1 MRNEQGSHHKLFSV
15 SSILRDRVF
24 SSIYWKGE
32 CFALDSETI
41 LDKAVLL
48 DYIGTTYGGDRK
60 ATPFLCL
67 IVKLLQ
73 IRPSTEIVLE
83 YINNPRF
90 KYLTA
95 LGIVYLRLT
104 ESSIVIHK
112 SIEHLYQDF
121 RRIRIRNLDGSFD
134 IIHLDEL
141 VEICLCE
148 KKFLDLDFPYIH
160 KRAVLVKQGH
170 LKFPRSSMLEY
181 VPSSDGDS
189 SSISK
194 TEDESNIK
202 RRKSFSRSPTVS
214 SIEGN
219 NTQNLEKEKDRKTSI
234 YSSKN
239 ELSLSVEQWNV
250 YRKKLGLKP
259 LQE

>member
-1 MRNEQGSHHKLFSV
+1 MFNERNSHHKLFSI

-41 LDKAVLL
+41 LDKAALL
-48 DYIGTTYGGDRK
+48 DHIGTTYGGDRK

-67 IVKLLQ
+67 LVKLLQ
-73 IRPSTEIVLE
+73 IRPSTDIVLE
-83 YINNPRF
+83 YINNQRF

-95 LGIVYLRLT
+95 LGILYLRLT
-104 ESSIVIHK
+104 EPSVVVHK
-112 SIEHLYQDF
+112 SIEHLYQDY
-121 RRIRIRNLDGSFD
+121 RRIRIRNLDGSFG

-148 KKFLDLDFPYIH
+148 RRFLDLDFPYIH
-160 KRAVLVKQGH
+160 KRSVLIKQGH
-170 LKFPRSSMLEY
+170 LKFPRVSKLEY
-181 VPSSDGDS
+181 VPTVSREPLYASQ
-189 SSISK
+189 
-194 TEDESNIK
+194 TEHEQCRK
-202 RRKSFSRSPTVS
+202 RRKSLSRSPPMASEEEDSGQTIS
-214 SIEGN
+214 GR
-219 NTQNLEKEKDRKTSI
+219 TKAPA
-234 YSSKN
+234 YSSGS

-259 LQE
+259 LVQ

>member
-1 MRNEQGSHHKLFSV
+1 MRNEQNSHHKLFSV
-15 SSILRDRVF
+15 SSIIRDRVF

-67 IVKLLQ
+67 LVKLLQ

-104 ESSIVIHK
+104 ESSIVIHN

-170 LKFPRSSMLEY
+170 LKFPRESKLEY
-181 VPSSDGDS
+181 VPSNSRDPS
-189 SSISK
+189 PV
-194 TEDESNIK
+194 TQAEDESCRK
-202 RRKSFSRSPTVS
+202 RRKSLSRSPSVS
-214 SIEGN
+214 SERDSDANALTGQEVSNIS
-219 NTQNLEKEKDRKTSI
+219 K
-234 YSSKN
+234 YSFKN
-239 ELSLSVEQWNV
+239 ELSLSVEQWNA

-259 LQE
+259 LK

>member
-1 MRNEQGSHHKLFSV
+1 MRDEQNSHHKLFTV

-41 LDKAVLL
+41 LDKAVFL

-67 IVKLLQ
+67 LVKLLQ

-104 ESSIVIHK
+104 ESSIVIHR
-112 SIEHLYQDF
+112 SIEHLYQDY

-141 VEICLCE
+141 VEICLRD
-148 KKFLDLDFPYIH
+148 KKLLDLDFPYIH
-160 KRAVLVKQGH
+160 KREVLIKQGH
-170 LKFPRSSMLEY
+170 LKFPRESKLKY
-181 VPSSDGDS
+181 IPSDS
-189 SSISK
+189 SYPSPISQ
-194 TEDESNIK
+194 TEESSCRK
-202 RRKSFSRSPTVS
+202 RRRSLSRSPVS
-214 SIEGN
+214 FEEN
-219 NTQNLEKEKDRKTSI
+219 NDAQTQNKQGA
-234 YSSKN
+234 SKMSAYCSKS
-239 ELSLSVEQWNV
+239 EISLSVEQWNV

-259 LQE
+259 LK